1 MGQDFHA
8 MLRSLVCSGFPL
20 LLDSQKNQRTL
31 TLQVT
36 NALGLQW
43 TQSRKILKL
52 LLVYQVTNFSC
63 HPNPGCGNQDRPTL
77 NTLNFLFCFCQHSF
91 CAPDTIRNHLSF
103 DNPSIDYLFRLEI
116 KLHPIVQILKKN
128 CFRKSHIRGQPHSQK
143 GRELSTMQDQL
154 FSGSSGFPKFCVP
167 LPVSASSV
175 FMFEKPLGYQHSSST
190 QLFNSCP
197 KLRIHLLHVSETSS
211 CEPSF
216 WTHYL

>member
-1 MGQDFHA
+1 MS
-8 MLRSLVCSGFPL
+8 RS
-20 LLDSQKNQRTL
+20 
-31 TLQVT
+31 
-36 NALGLQW
+36 
-43 TQSRKILKL
+43 
-52 LLVYQVTNFSC
+52 
-63 HPNPGCGNQDRPTL
+63 
-77 NTLNFLFCFCQHSF
+77 FCFLVSWVQETSCFVMNFVRLRTDSKDWTTCFLCQCSF
-91 CAPDTIRNHLSF
+91 CTPDAFGHHPLSY
-103 DNPSIDYLFRLEI
+103 NLSTDYLFRLGI
-116 KLHPIVQILKKN
+116 KLLPIDQILKKN

-197 KLRIHLLHVSETSS
+197 KLRIHLPHVSETSS

-216 WTHYL
+216 WSQHL

>member
-1 MGQDFHA
+1 
-8 MLRSLVCSGFPL
+8 MLCDVFCKVKYRYQRLNYLFPL
-20 LLDSQKNQRTL
+20 PVHFCTPDAFGCHLSPDNLSTDFLFR
-31 TLQVT
+31 V
-36 NALGLQW
+36 G
-43 TQSRKILKL
+43 IKL
-52 LLVYQVTNFSC
+52 L
-63 HPNPGCGNQDRPTL
+63 P
-77 NTLNFLFCFCQHSF
+77 
-91 CAPDTIRNHLSF
+91 
-103 DNPSIDYLFRLEI
+103 ID
-116 KLHPIVQILKKN
+116 QILKKN

-175 FMFEKPLGYQHSSST
+175 FMFEKPLGYQPSSST

-216 WTHYL
+216 